1 MLFYYLVSMP
11 EGLEE
16 EDGDETKVIREW
28 KEFRVEFTIVSWV
41 ASILETKPFL
51 LIQELEEEVDY
62 FDENGI
68 FRMSDV
74 SMGEEEVGRES
85 DSAESDDE

>member
-1 MLFYYLVSMP
+1 MP